1 MSLLIRLPLHYLI
14 KNPHYDIT
22 HYVIFSF
29 TYLVLSGL
37 FYTVFLSNLIPVRL
51 QFVIYLESPI
61 SFYFK
66 GEIKFLFCLFSFFVT
81 ARECVLKHGDVHRI
95 RGQAWGIQVQ
105 YCSLLNLSS
114 RQGWMVKATRR
125 TLYPW
130 ERERY
135 PQYRSLNGPQ
145 AQECILQS
153 ITSNVTCLV
162 YMTNCKALRPTTA
175 LKTGWIICIWFFRVF
190 LLSEPAIKFLFG
202 SHDYSVR
209 CNIFSPGQLPNQLL
223 HYAIASKLVTSLC
236 NSFQSSYFMMQQLPN
251 QLLHDAIASK
261 LVTS

>member
-1 MSLLIRLPLHYLI
+1 MKQKVPINVRRTPCWTLSPAWFPYSHHPSISLRFIWITVSIYTLVSQVVCFSVFPRKLMSLLIRLPLHYLI

-95 RGQAWGIQVQ
+95 RGQAWGI
-105 YCSLLNLSS
+105 
-114 RQGWMVKATRR
+114 
-125 TLYPW
+125 
-130 ERERY
+130 
-135 PQYRSLNGPQ
+135 
-145 AQECILQS
+145 
-153 ITSNVTCLV
+153 
-162 YMTNCKALRPTTA
+162 
-175 LKTGWIICIWFFRVF
+175 
-190 LLSEPAIKFLFG
+190 
-202 SHDYSVR
+202 
-209 CNIFSPGQLPNQLL
+209 
-223 HYAIASKLVTSLC
+223 
-236 NSFQSSYFMMQQLPN
+236 
-251 QLLHDAIASK
+251 
-261 LVTS
+261 